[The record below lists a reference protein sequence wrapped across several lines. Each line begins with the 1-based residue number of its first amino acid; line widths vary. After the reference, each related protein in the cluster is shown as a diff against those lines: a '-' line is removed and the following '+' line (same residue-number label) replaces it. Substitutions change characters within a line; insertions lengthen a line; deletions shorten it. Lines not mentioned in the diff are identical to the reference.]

1 MLSSSRVARTLALTA
16 APLAVLALAG
26 PAAAATKN
34 GITPLAPKAGTSVP
48 AGKAATFR
56 MKVADP
62 GAGVFVHVCKNN
74 RRNKEGMIC
83 KKATILQAKK
93 RKGAYE
99 AKQQFFDFERRGCR
113 ELLELQQEALVKCS
127 GQRVR
132 GRKCRWLCR
141 RRGCS
146 WLRDWGSGYIR
157 CWRRFHHRGR
167 GDCCLCWVCSSRRAI
182 E

>member
-99 AKQQFFDFERRGCR
+99 AKQTFFDFPEFWLNNRGTYYWQAYRIECTSGSSDCKKEGPVVR
-113 ELLELQQEALVKCS
+113 FKVK
-127 GQRVR
+127 
-132 GRKCRWLCR
+132 
-141 RRGCS
+141 
-146 WLRDWGSGYIR
+146 
-157 CWRRFHHRGR
+157 
-167 GDCCLCWVCSSRRAI
+167 
-182 E
+182 